1 MTGESHSPAEI
12 FGLEEKAEREVR
24 EKLAHTICFFFIL
37 LKNKSTEKW
46 KAPHIG
52 GYRLNYETGINEI
65 PTTIK
70 LYYQKYGYKNL
81 SVCS

>member
-37 LKNKSTEKW
+37 LKINLLKSEKPPISE
-46 KAPHIG
+46 AIG
-52 GYRLNYETGINEI
+52 
-65 PTTIK
+65 
-70 LYYQKYGYKNL
+70 
-81 SVCS
+81 